1 VLAALCSCGPA
12 EVLPA
17 PVATPPQRRVRAA
30 AAERST
36 PLGLPENLLLAGR
49 IRDPRALIERLQAW
63 SGRELPL
70 ERWLR
75 EHLAQPRQPLDLSAP
90 VELFVALDTRAEP
103 PELRW
108 ALSFALTPSSTEPT
122 APTGPRDVDSAL
134 GFACAEAPALGPA
147 PLRLVC
153 AASDTHLLGL
163 LEHARRALP
172 LWPLGDADVAVTL
185 RAAPLTGIGDGA
197 LQAWVAAWLTELWG
211 VGSINARFD
220 AQWLGLVQG
229 AALELRQLASDLDGS
244 SIQLS
249 LRSQPEALELSV
261 VAPAAAGHSA
271 LGRLVLGAG
280 ASGLAPVEFWQTD
293 ASSEDAGFI
302 WSFESTPLARWRAP
316 LAALLGTLLDFRGV
330 PVRLELQAREL
341 LEALPLPRGPVIHAA
356 GHFPESLEARP
367 RPWPL
372 ALGWQLYSV
381 RGNFAE
387 YQLYGAALARAFND
401 PILGP
406 QFGRV
411 LRGAMGPEWSPRRVR
426 QRRPSGRVE
435 LPPGSFC
442 LEVTFASAPD
452 APAVNFPG
460 DESVAAGPRRESSPP
475 MLYVVFAPD
484 EDGAKIAW
492 GADESFLV
500 SLLSEARGQ
509 RASATLASRAGLGS
523 LNERRTLA
531 GGFYS
536 LAALGSLG
544 RSVLARFRGGD
555 PSLAALSRAPHA
567 GLSPIVY
574 TLSRPSEDPTLWFNA
589 ALGRD
594 TLEDA
599 LFLIAGDA
607 AEP

>member
-1 VLAALCSCGPA
+1 
-12 EVLPA
+12 
-17 PVATPPQRRVRAA
+17 
-30 AAERST
+30 
-36 PLGLPENLLLAGR
+36 
-49 IRDPRALIERLQAW
+49 
-63 SGRELPL
+63 
-70 ERWLR
+70 LR
-75 EHLAQPRQPLDLSAP
+75 QHLARPREPLDLSAP
-90 VELFVALDTRAEP
+90 IEFFVALDTSAQP

-108 ALSFALTPSSTEPT
+108 ALSFALTPAPSEPV
-122 APTGPRDVDSAL
+122 AATGPQDVASAL
-134 GFACAEAPALGPA
+134 GFACAEARALGPA

-163 LEHARRALP
+163 MEHARRALP
-172 LWPLGDADVAVTL
+172 LWPLADADVALTL
-185 RAAPLTGIGDGA
+185 RGAPLVGMDDGA
-197 LQAWVAAWLTELWG
+197 LQAWVAAWFTDTWG
-211 VGSINARFD
+211 VGPINARFD
-220 AQWLGLVQG
+220 AQWLGLVQS
-229 AALELRQLASDLDGS
+229 AALELRHLASDLDGA

-249 LRSQPEALELSV
+249 VQSQPEALELSV

-271 LGRLVLGAG
+271 LGRLVVGAG

-293 ASSEDAGFI
+293 ASSEEAGFL

-341 LEALPLPRGPVIHAA
+341 LEVLPLPRGPVIHAS
-356 GHFPESLEARP
+356 GHFPEASEATRP
-367 RPWPL
+367 RAWPF

-387 YQLYGAALARAFND
+387 YQFYGAALAKAFND

-411 LRGAMGPEWSPRRVR
+411 LRSALGPEWSPRRVR
-426 QRRPSGRVE
+426 QRRPLGRTE

-442 LEVTFASAPD
+442 LEVALANTAP
-452 APAVNFPG
+452 AALAVNFPG
-460 DESVAAGPRRESSPP
+460 GEPAGEPARRESSPP
-475 MLYVVFAPD
+475 MLYVVFVPD

-500 SLLSEARGQ
+500 SLLSGVRGQ
-509 RASATLASRAGLGS
+509 RASSTLASRAGLGA

-536 LAALGSLG
+536 LAAFGSLS
-544 RSVLARFRGGD
+544 RSLVARLGAGE
-555 PSLAALSRAPHA
+555 PSLAALRRAPHA

-574 TLSRPSEDPTLWFNA
+574 TLSRPSEEPTLWFSA
-589 ALGRD
+589 LLGRD

-607 AEP
+607 VEP